1 MKKKIYKPILLL
13 ILILSFTALI
23 LPSIFKSLKFGL
35 DLQGG
40 FEVLYQVK
48 SIDGKKVTSDMI
60 TSTYKTM
67 LKRID
72 VLGVSEPE
80 ITIEGDDK
88 IRVQLAGVM
97 NQDQARSIL
106 SQAATL
112 TFRDANDNL
121 LMNSDVLKSG
131 GAKVGTDSKGMPA
144 VSLAVAD
151 KDKFYNVTKRISSME
166 DNLIVIWLDFDE
178 KTDSFKN
185 EQASCG
191 SLGNSRCLSAATVSE
206 GFASDVIIQGNFT
219 QDEVKT
225 LVDLIN
231 SGSLPTKLEEISS
244 KTVMASFGEDSLNK
258 TFFAGIIGVI
268 LVMLTITIIYR
279 FAGFVSSIGL
289 LLYTVLTFAIFWL
302 VGGVLT
308 LPGIAAVLLGIGMA
322 VDANV
327 LNFSRIKDE
336 LRSGSSLQVAFKKG
350 NANSLKTIIDAN
362 VTTLLV
368 AIILFIFGES
378 SIKGFA
384 TMLMISIFT
393 TMLVM
398 VLITR
403 YILKLFVQTE
413 KFDKKVKFFI
423 GNYEKENKKINY
435 INLGKKGII
444 ITSVCILVGVGLLF
458 TNKLNL
464 GIDFKGGSVITIN
477 STDISDEA
485 LSSKLEKYTIDD
497 IDKSNGTT
505 TITITNNLNKDEISS
520 ITKYFSDNYKVSSDI
535 SVVTNIV
542 KRELIKNAIFSVILS
557 IIGIIIY
564 LTCRFKFSYG
574 ISSVVALLHDVF
586 MIIAIF
592 SLLKLEVSTI
602 FIAAILSIIGYSI
615 NNTIVVFDRIRENLE
630 LEKIKEYKQLQD
642 IVNKSIR
649 ETILRSVITS
659 LTTIFPV
666 IALIVFGSH
675 EIFNFNI
682 ALLIGLVVGT
692 YSSLFLA
699 PYLWLNI
706 EKNNIGKPKKK
717 KWYEEDTIEEKKVKG
732 VNY

>member
-23 LPSIFKSLKFGL
+23 LPNIFKSLKFGL

-48 SIDGKKVTSDMI
+48 SIDGKNVTSDMI

-97 NQDQARSIL
+97 DQDQARSIL

-112 TFRDANDNL
+112 TFRDSNDNL

-144 VSLAVAD
+144 VSLAIAD
-151 KDKFYNVTKRISSME
+151 KDKFYNVTKRISGME
-166 DNLIVIWLDFDE
+166 DNLIVIWLDFDD

-258 TFFAGIIGVI
+258 TFFAGVIGVI

-368 AIILFIFGES
+368 AIILFVFGES

-398 VLITR
+398 VIITR

-444 ITSVCILVGVGLLF
+444 ITSVCILIGVGLLF

-497 IDKSNGTT
+497 IDRSNGTT
-505 TITITNNLNKDEISS
+505 TITITDNLNKDEISS
-520 ITKYFSDNYKVSSDI
+520 ITKYFNDNYNVSSDI

-630 LEKIKEYKQLQD
+630 VEKIKEYKQLQD
-642 IVNKSIR
+642 IVNKSIK

-666 IALIVFGSH
+666 IALIIFGSH

-682 ALLIGLVVGT
+682 ALLIGLIVGT

-699 PYLWLNI
+699 PYLWLKF
-706 EKNNIGKPKKK
+706 EKSNIGKPKKK

-732 VNY
+732 INY

>member
-23 LPSIFKSLKFGL
+23 LPNIFKSLKFGL

-48 SIDGKKVTSDMI
+48 SIDGKNVTSDMI

-97 NQDQARSIL
+97 DQDQARSIL

-112 TFRDANDNL
+112 TFRDSNDNL

-144 VSLAVAD
+144 VSLAIAD
-151 KDKFYNVTKRISSME
+151 KDKFYNVTKRISGME
-166 DNLIVIWLDFDE
+166 DNLIVIWLDFDD

-258 TFFAGIIGVI
+258 TFFAGVIGVI

-368 AIILFIFGES
+368 AIILFVFGES

-398 VLITR
+398 VIITR

-444 ITSVCILVGVGLLF
+444 ITSVCILIGVGLLF

-497 IDKSNGTT
+497 IDRSNGTT
-505 TITITNNLNKDEISS
+505 TITITDNLNKDEISS
-520 ITKYFSDNYKVSSDI
+520 ITKYFNDNYNVSSDI

-630 LEKIKEYKQLQD
+630 SEKIKEYKQLQD
-642 IVNKSIR
+642 IVNKSIK

-666 IALIVFGSH
+666 IALIIFGSH

-682 ALLIGLVVGT
+682 ALLIGLIVGT

-699 PYLWLNI
+699 PYLWLRF

-732 VNY
+732 INY